1 MAIVVAP
8 SRSLIKYRA
17 SGLVRRGLMENDL
30 VLERISNLK
39 GRLGYEEKKAKKL
52 GFASLY
58 DYMEDKINTEN
69 KDISSSLE
77 VQSEVVKAVKKKKKP
92 AMKTCACC

>member
-1 MAIVVAP
+1 MDNEI
-8 SRSLIKYRA
+8 
-17 SGLVRRGLMENDL
+17 

-39 GRLGYEEKKAKKL
+39 GRLRYEEKKAKKL

-58 DYMEDKINTEN
+58 DYIEDKINNKN

-92 AMKTCACC
+92 AMKT